1 MQKETISTQ
10 HYFDRKFNCNAV
22 KIGPG
27 EFYFTDEPIAIVTV
41 LGSCISAC
49 ISDKRRG
56 IGGMNH
62 FMLPSIDNSSGGAAS
77 QSMRYGAY
85 AMEVLL
91 NELFKK
97 GARRENLEA
106 KIFGGG
112 RVIRGAST
120 LNVGESNASFIKQYL
135 KDENI
140 RITAEDLVDS
150 FSRKVYFFPVT
161 AEAFVKRMSDED
173 RQAVVTQETTYNK
186 TLATKPV
193 GGTVDL
199 F

>member
-1 MQKETISTQ
+1 
-10 HYFDRKFNCNAV
+10 
-22 KIGPG
+22 
-27 EFYFTDEPIAIVTV
+27 
-41 LGSCISAC
+41 
-49 ISDKRRG
+49 
-56 IGGMNH
+56 MNH
-62 FMLPSIDNSSGGAAS
+62 FMLPSVDNSSGGAAS

-173 RQAVVTQETTYNK
+173 RQAVVTQETSYNK